1 VCSIALLL
9 GDMDLV
15 DQVLEH
21 LKAFENEKDSL
32 PGIAL
37 MQTYAAVLK
46 VCFSR
51 QSDCQYVC
59 VE

>member
-1 VCSIALLL
+1 
-9 GDMDLV
+9 MDLV